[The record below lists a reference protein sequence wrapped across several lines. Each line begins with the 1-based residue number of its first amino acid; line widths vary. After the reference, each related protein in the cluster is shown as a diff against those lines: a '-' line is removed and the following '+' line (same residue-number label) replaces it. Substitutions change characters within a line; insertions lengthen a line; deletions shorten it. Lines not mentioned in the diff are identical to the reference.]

1 MISEKVII
9 LTQNTHLVER
19 ITHCGIIEPICHIRT
34 THELFNNTE
43 NAFLLLVDNSMSV
56 YAKDLNFE
64 GSKKILIVP
73 SERELKMD
81 LLQSFD
87 DYISLSATNQIL
99 ALRLNTYVGTIFQS
113 RNLANNQ
120 NKYKQLVEQSGD
132 TVILLDKHRII
143 CEVNSHVC
151 RVSGYS
157 DDELLNFHIS
167 KIFSDSNFIDKLHPE
182 IPSDSLVETMLH
194 TKYDSIKP
202 KEIRISKII
211 LEQELYFLVIAR
223 DISERLKSLKKV
235 EDSEERFRTV
245 IKHSPNG
252 MIIFKNDTISF
263 INLVGLK
270 ILGGTYEDF
279 IDQPFFRLVAPAYRT
294 DLLQFIKKST
304 KRDEPISKDVTFIDL
319 QNKEVSINLNCIP
332 IDIQGEIHHFIIFQD
347 LTELKRTQFDL
358 ETKDLRL
365 REIQK
370 IAKLGHY
377 ENNIIKNNLYWSDEV
392 YKIYGV
398 IQRDFFPTYPKT
410 LELVHPDDR
419 ETVRNAYETSLRT
432 REPYEIVHRILLP
445 NGTIKYIN
453 ETCSTMYDEHGKPV
467 RSLGTVMD
475 ITHTIRTEKALQQTE
490 EKFRLLFENLDEPFL
505 ICKPKY
511 GIDGTVSDFTITEL
525 NPACKKL
532 FRGNYLDVKE
542 HSIREI
548 FYEPDIWIE
557 KYTYAFEH
565 SETIT
570 FRKYSTDLHKYLDIV
585 LFPVMGK
592 KQIAGIYSDVT
603 EKVYSENQLKQLTA
617 RLQKIQEYAKIGF
630 YDVHIV
636 TLKSMW
642 SDVMIQI
649 FEYSKKDKPSFE
661 LYLQRIHP
669 DDKKFVQQTYSES
682 IKKHKTYVTLEFRLL
697 FTDGRIK
704 HIYTEFYNTFEG
716 KTCLHTEGWLQD
728 ITDLK
733 IAISAL
739 RESEE
744 KLRMVTS
751 GTQLGLWEWDIFNK
765 EFLIDETGSQMLSY
779 KPQELWGDDAIY
791 LDLIHKY
798 DKEKVEKNLRKFWK
812 KTNQLFNAEFR
823 ILMKNGRYKWVSCVG
838 ISSDFKMGKV
848 SKMIGFNQDISLRK
862 KAEEDLRD
870 SENKFRRIFEIEND
884 SLFLADSKTC
894 EILETNQ
901 AAVKLYGYSRK
912 ELLGRN
918 FHELSLNSANVMTL
932 IHRQKARV
940 DSEIALSKHG
950 VECPIEISFAYFT
963 WKGKDVFLAAVRDVS
978 ERRRVEQELR
988 SAKDKAEESD
998 RLKSAFLA
1006 NMSHEIRTPL
1016 NAIVGFSRLLARKN
1030 YDQDKR
1036 KIFIDDIQSNSNQLL
1051 TIINDILDISKIESG
1066 QFILNPT
1073 HVCINKLLQEVYDT
1087 MQLQIRDKDLVL
1099 FCEKPLPDNEVTIL
1113 VDEVRLKQ
1121 ILTNL
1126 LNNAIK
1132 FTEHGYI
1139 HFGYKAGDGKQLLF
1153 FVRDTGIGIAP
1164 EKHAIIFEHF
1174 RQEDDTTTRKY
1185 GGTGLG
1191 LSISKKLIE
1200 LTGGSIWVESEKN
1213 KGAQFFVSVPI
1224 IRSADSEFETHSITQ
1239 DSTTESPFNGETILV
1254 VDDHTSSY
1262 VFISEML
1269 EDQNVR
1275 VIQATNGEQAI
1286 DICADTQAIQLVL
1299 MDIQMSGVSGVDAMK
1314 RIKESNPT
1322 MPIVAQT
1329 AFAQKGDRERFLQ
1342 QGFDDYITKPLDER
1356 ELRGVFT
1363 RFLSSSKP

>member
-1 MISEKVII
+1 MLMITEKVII
-9 LTQNTHLVER
+9 LTQNPHIVER
-19 ITHCGIIEPICHIRT
+19 IIRCGIDEPICHIRT
-34 THELFNNTE
+34 THELYSNID
-43 NAFLLLVDNSMSV
+43 NAFLLLVDISMSV
-56 YAKDLNFE
+56 YAKDLVFE

-73 SERELKMD
+73 SEREIRID
-81 LLQSFD
+81 LLQKFD
-87 DYISLSATNQIL
+87 DYISLSATDQIL
-99 ALRLNTYVGTIFQS
+99 ALRLTTYVGTIFQS

-132 TVILLDKHRII
+132 TVILLDKHGIM

-151 RVSGYS
+151 SVSGYS
-157 DDELLNFHIS
+157 DHELLQHHVS
-167 KIFSDSNFIDKLHPE
+167 KIFPESTFIEKLHPAL
-182 IPSDSLVETMLH
+182 PSGSLVETLLH
-194 TKYDSIKP
+194 TKFDSVKP

-211 LEQELYFLVIAR
+211 LEQELYYLVIAR
-223 DISERLKSLKKV
+223 DISERLKSLKKI

-279 IDQPFFRLVAPAYRT
+279 IDQSFFRLVSPAHRAE
-294 DLLQFIKKST
+294 LLQFIKKST
-304 KRDEPISKDVTFIDL
+304 KRDEPISKDVTFINL
-319 QNKEVSINLNCIP
+319 QNKEVSVNLNCVP
-332 IDIQGEIHHFIIFQD
+332 IDIQGEIHYFIIFQD
-347 LTELKRTQFDL
+347 LTELKRTQYDL

-398 IQRDFFPTYPKT
+398 TQQDFFPTYAKI
-410 LELVHPDDR
+410 LEFVHPDDR
-419 ETVRNAYETSLRT
+419 ETVRKAYETSLKT
-432 REPYEIVHRILLP
+432 REPYEIVHRIQLT
-445 NGTIKYIN
+445 NGTTKYIN
-453 ETCSTMYDEHGKPV
+453 ETCSTIYDQNGTPV

-505 ICKPKY
+505 ICKPTFNS
-511 GIDGTVSDFTITEL
+511 DGSVADFVISEL

-532 FRGNYLDVKE
+532 FRGNYIEVKD
-542 HSIREI
+542 HTIGEI
-548 FYEPDIWIE
+548 FYEPEVWIE
-557 KYTYAFEH
+557 KYTYAYEH

-570 FRKYSTDLHKYLDIV
+570 FRKYSTDLHKYLDVV
-585 LFPVMGK
+585 LFPVIGK

-636 TLKSMW
+636 THKSMW

-669 DDKKFVQQTYSES
+669 DDQEFVRNTYSNS
-682 IKKHKTYVTLEFRLL
+682 IKQHKTYVTLEYRLL
-697 FTDGRIK
+697 FNDGRIK
-704 HIYTEFYNTFEG
+704 YIYTEFYNTFEG

-733 IAISAL
+733 KAISAL

-751 GTQLGLWEWDIFNK
+751 GTQLGLWEWDLYNK
-765 EFLIDETGSQMLSY
+765 DFLIDETGSQMLGY
-779 KPQELWGDDAIY
+779 KPEELWGDDAIY
-791 LDLIHKY
+791 LDLVNPE
-798 DKEKVEKNLRKFWK
+798 DKENIEKNLKKFWQK
-812 KTNQLFNAEFR
+812 SNHLFNAEFR
-823 ILMKNGRYKWVSCVG
+823 VLMKNGRYKWISCVG
-838 ISSDFKMGKV
+838 ISSEFKMGKV

-884 SLFLADSKTC
+884 SLFLADSNTG

-918 FHELSLNSANVMTL
+918 FHELSLNPSNVMTL
-932 IHRQKARV
+932 IHRQKQRV
-940 DSEIALSKHG
+940 DSEIAVSKHG
-950 VECPIEISFAYFT
+950 IQCPIEISFAYFT
-963 WKGKDVFLAAVRDVS
+963 WKGKEVFLAAVRDVS

-988 SAKDKAEESD
+988 SAKEKAEESD

-1073 HVCINKLLQEVYDT
+1073 PVCINKILQEVYDT
-1087 MQLQIRDKDLVL
+1087 MQLQIKDKDVLL
-1099 FCEKPLPDNEVTIL
+1099 FCEKPLPDTDVTIT

-1139 HFGYKAGDGKQLLF
+1139 HFGYKSIDAKYLLF

-1174 RQEDDTTTRKY
+1174 RQEDDTTTRRY

-1200 LTGGSIWVESEKN
+1200 LMGGTIWVESEKN
-1213 KGAQFFVSVPI
+1213 KGAQFFINVPI
-1224 IRSADSEFETHSITQ
+1224 IRSIYESVDFEKQTYDDIDHTA
-1239 DSTTESPFNGETILV
+1239 FNGETILV
-1254 VDDHTSSY
+1254 VDDHTSSFI
-1262 VFISEML
+1262 FISEML
-1269 EDQNVR
+1269 ENENVQ
-1275 VIQATNGEQAI
+1275 VIQATSGEQAVE
-1286 DICADTQAIQLVL
+1286 ICNNIPSIQLVL

-1314 RIKESNPT
+1314 QIKAVHPSIPV
-1322 MPIVAQT
+1322 VAQT
-1329 AFAQKGDRERFLQ
+1329 AFAQKGDRERFMV
-1342 QGFDDYITKPLDER
+1342 QGFDDYITKPLDEQ
-1356 ELRGVFT
+1356 ELQTIFT
-1363 RFLSSSKP
+1363 RFLTRN

>member
-1 MISEKVII
+1 MIPEKVIV
-9 LTQNTHLVER
+9 LTQNSHIVDR
-19 ITHCGIIEPICHIRT
+19 ISQCGILEPIRHIRT
-34 THELFNNTE
+34 THELPAYSE
-43 NAFLLLVDNSMSV
+43 NPFLLLVDIAMSV
-56 YAKDLNFE
+56 YAKDIHFE

-73 SERELKMD
+73 SERELGID
-81 LLQSFD
+81 LLSSFD

-113 RNLANNQ
+113 RNLVNNQ

-132 TVILLDKHRII
+132 TVILLDKYGIM

-151 RVSGYS
+151 MVSGFS
-157 DDELLNFHIS
+157 DTELLQHHIR
-167 KIFSDSNFIDKLHPE
+167 KIFPDTNFIEKLHPA
-182 IPSDSLVETMLH
+182 IPSGSLVETMLH
-194 TKYDSIKP
+194 TKFDTLKP

-223 DISERLKSLKKV
+223 DISERLKTLKKI

-252 MIIFKNDTISF
+252 MIIFKDDTISF

-279 IDQPFFRLVAPAYRT
+279 IDQSFFRLVSPAYRA

-319 QNKEVSINLNCIP
+319 QNKEVSVNLNCVP
-332 IDIQGEIHHFIIFQD
+332 IDIQGEIHYFIIFQD
-347 LTELKRTQFDL
+347 LTELKRTQYDL

-377 ENNIIKNNLYWSDEV
+377 EINIIKNNVYWSDEV

-398 IQRDFFPTYPKT
+398 SQRTFSPTYAKT
-410 LELVHPDDR
+410 LEFVHPDDR
-419 ETVRNAYETSLRT
+419 ETVRKAYENSLIT
-432 REPYEIVHRILLP
+432 REPYEIVHRIILP
-445 NGTIKYIN
+445 NGTIKYLN
-453 ETCSTMYDEHGKPV
+453 ETCSTMYDEHGVPV

-505 ICKPKY
+505 ICKPSYDETGK
-511 GIDGTVSDFTITEL
+511 VFDFIITEL

-565 SETIT
+565 SETIS

-636 TLKSMW
+636 THKSMW

-649 FEYSKKDKPSFE
+649 FEYSKKDKSSFD

-669 DDKKFVQQTYSES
+669 DDRENVRQAYSDS
-682 IKKHKTYVTLEFRLL
+682 IKKHKTYVTLEYRLL
-697 FTDGRIK
+697 FPDGRIK

-728 ITDLK
+728 ITDLT
-733 IAISAL
+733 IATSAL

-765 EFLIDETGSQMLSY
+765 EFLIDETGSQMLGY
-779 KPQELWGDDAIY
+779 KPQELWGDDTIY
-791 LDLIHKY
+791 LDLIHKE
-798 DKEKVEKNLRKFWK
+798 DKEVVEKKLIKFWQR
-812 KTNQLFNAEFR
+812 TNQLFNAEFR
-823 ILMKNGRYKWVSCVG
+823 VLMKNGRYKWVSCVG
-838 ISSDFKMGKV
+838 VSSEYRMGKV

-884 SLFLADSKTC
+884 SLFLADSKTGK
-894 EILETNQ
+894 ILETNQ

-912 ELLGRN
+912 ELLSRN
-918 FHELSLNSANVMTL
+918 FQDLSVNPINIMTL
-932 IHRQKARV
+932 IHRQKTRV
-940 DSEIALSKHG
+940 DSEIAVSKHG
-950 VECPIEISFAYFT
+950 VHCPIEISFAYFT

-988 SAKDKAEESD
+988 SAKEKAEESD

-1030 YDQDKR
+1030 YDQEKR

-1073 HVCINKLLQEVYDT
+1073 QVCINKLLQEVYDT
-1087 MQLQIRDKDLVL
+1087 MQLQIKDKDLVL
-1099 FCEKPLPDNEVTIL
+1099 FCEKPLPDSDVTITI
-1113 VDEVRLKQ
+1113 DEVRLKQ

-1132 FTEHGYI
+1132 FTEQGYI
-1139 HFGYKAGDGKQLLF
+1139 HFGYKAQKSKQLLF

-1200 LTGGSIWVESEKN
+1200 LMGGTIWVESEKN
-1213 KGAQFFVSVPI
+1213 KGAQFFVTVPLI
-1224 IRSADSEFETHSITQ
+1224 QSQTLDHVTNVTHIETVAHAS
-1239 DSTTESPFNGETILV
+1239 FNGETILV

-1262 VFISEML
+1262 IFISEMF
-1269 EDQNVR
+1269 ENQNVR
-1275 VIQATNGEQAI
+1275 VIQATSGEQAI
-1286 DICADTQAIQLVL
+1286 ELCKQFPTIQLVL

-1314 RIKESNPT
+1314 QIKQLFPAI
-1322 MPIVAQT
+1322 PIVAQT
-1329 AFAQKGDRERFLQ
+1329 AFAQKGDRERFMQ

-1356 ELRGVFT
+1356 DLQEIFK
-1363 RFLSSSKP
+1363 RFLSSN

>member
-1 MISEKVII
+1 MIPEKVIV
-9 LTQNTHLVER
+9 LTQNSHIVDR
-19 ITHCGIIEPICHIRT
+19 ISQCGILEPIRHIRT
-34 THELFNNTE
+34 THELPAYSE
-43 NAFLLLVDNSMSV
+43 NPFLLLVDIAMSV
-56 YAKDLNFE
+56 YAKDLHFE

-73 SERELKMD
+73 SERELGID
-81 LLQSFD
+81 LFSSFD

-113 RNLANNQ
+113 RNLVNNQ

-132 TVILLDKHRII
+132 TVILLDKYGIM

-151 RVSGYS
+151 MVSGFS
-157 DDELLNFHIS
+157 DTELLQHHIR
-167 KIFSDSNFIDKLHPE
+167 KIFPDTNFIEKLHPA
-182 IPSDSLVETMLH
+182 IPSGSLVETMLH
-194 TKYDSIKP
+194 TKFDTLKP

-223 DISERLKSLKKV
+223 DISERLKTLKKI

-252 MIIFKNDTISF
+252 MIIFKDDTISF

-279 IDQPFFRLVAPAYRT
+279 IDQSFFRLVSPAYRA

-319 QNKEVSINLNCIP
+319 QNKEVSVNLNCVP
-332 IDIQGEIHHFIIFQD
+332 IDIQGEIHYFIIFQD
-347 LTELKRTQFDL
+347 LTELKRTQYDL

-377 ENNIIKNNLYWSDEV
+377 EINIIKNNVYWSDEV

-398 IQRDFFPTYPKT
+398 SQRTFSPTYAKT
-410 LELVHPDDR
+410 LEFVHPDDR
-419 ETVRNAYETSLRT
+419 ETVRKAYENSLIT
-432 REPYEIVHRILLP
+432 REPYEIVHRIILP
-445 NGTIKYIN
+445 NGTIKYLN
-453 ETCSTMYDEHGKPV
+453 ETCSTMYDEHGVPV

-505 ICKPKY
+505 ICKPSYDETGK
-511 GIDGTVSDFTITEL
+511 VFDFIITEL

-565 SETIT
+565 SETIS

-636 TLKSMW
+636 THKSMW

-649 FEYSKKDKPSFE
+649 FEYSKKDKPSFD

-669 DDKKFVQQTYSES
+669 DDRENVRQAYSDS
-682 IKKHKTYVTLEFRLL
+682 IKKHKTYVTLEYRLL
-697 FTDGRIK
+697 FPDGRIK

-728 ITDLK
+728 ITDLT
-733 IAISAL
+733 IATSAL

-765 EFLIDETGSQMLSY
+765 EFLIDETGSQMLGY
-779 KPQELWGDDAIY
+779 KPQELWGDDTIY
-791 LDLIHKY
+791 LDLIHKE
-798 DKEKVEKNLRKFWK
+798 DKEVVEKKLIKFWQR
-812 KTNQLFNAEFR
+812 TNQLFNAEFR
-823 ILMKNGRYKWVSCVG
+823 VLMKNGRYKWVSCVG
-838 ISSDFKMGKV
+838 VSSEYRMGKV

-884 SLFLADSKTC
+884 SLFLADSKTGK
-894 EILETNQ
+894 ILETNQ

-912 ELLGRN
+912 ELLSRN
-918 FHELSLNSANVMTL
+918 FQDLSVNPVNIMTL
-932 IHRQKARV
+932 IHRQKTRV
-940 DSEIALSKHG
+940 DSEIAVSKHG
-950 VECPIEISFAYFT
+950 VHCPIEISFAYFT

-988 SAKDKAEESD
+988 SAKEKAEESD

-1030 YDQDKR
+1030 YDQEKR

-1073 HVCINKLLQEVYDT
+1073 QVCINKLLQEVYDT
-1087 MQLQIRDKDLVL
+1087 MQLQIKDKDLVL
-1099 FCEKPLPDNEVTIL
+1099 FCEKPLPDSDVTITI
-1113 VDEVRLKQ
+1113 DEVRLKQ

-1132 FTEHGYI
+1132 FTEQGYI
-1139 HFGYKAGDGKQLLF
+1139 HFGYKAQKSKQLLF

-1200 LTGGSIWVESEKN
+1200 LMGGTIWVESEKN
-1213 KGAQFFVSVPI
+1213 KGAQFFVTVPLI
-1224 IRSADSEFETHSITQ
+1224 QSQTLDHVTNVTHIETVAHAS
-1239 DSTTESPFNGETILV
+1239 FNGETILV

-1262 VFISEML
+1262 IFISEMF
-1269 EDQNVR
+1269 ENQNVR
-1275 VIQATNGEQAI
+1275 VIQATSGEQAI
-1286 DICADTQAIQLVL
+1286 ELCKQFPTIQLVL

-1314 RIKESNPT
+1314 QIKQLFPAI
-1322 MPIVAQT
+1322 PIVAQT
-1329 AFAQKGDRERFLQ
+1329 AFAQKGDRERFMQ
-1342 QGFDDYITKPLDER
+1342 QGFDDYITKPLDE
-1356 ELRGVFT
+1356 
-1363 RFLSSSKP
+1363 

>member
-1 MISEKVII
+1 MIPEKVIV
-9 LTQNTHLVER
+9 LTQNSHIVDR
-19 ITHCGIIEPICHIRT
+19 ISQCGILEPIRHIRT
-34 THELFNNTE
+34 THELPAYSE
-43 NAFLLLVDNSMSV
+43 NPFLLLVDIAMSV
-56 YAKDLNFE
+56 YAKDLHFE

-73 SERELKMD
+73 SERELGID
-81 LLQSFD
+81 LFSSFD

-113 RNLANNQ
+113 RNLVNNQ

-132 TVILLDKHRII
+132 TVILLDKYGIM

-151 RVSGYS
+151 MVSGFS
-157 DDELLNFHIS
+157 DTELLQHHIR
-167 KIFSDSNFIDKLHPE
+167 KIFPDTNFIEKLHPA
-182 IPSDSLVETMLH
+182 IPSGSLVETMLH
-194 TKYDSIKP
+194 TKFDTLKP

-223 DISERLKSLKKV
+223 DISERLKTLKKI

-252 MIIFKNDTISF
+252 MIIFKDDTISF

-279 IDQPFFRLVAPAYRT
+279 IDQSFFRLVSPAYRA

-319 QNKEVSINLNCIP
+319 QNKEVSVNLNCVP
-332 IDIQGEIHHFIIFQD
+332 IDIQGEIHYFIIFQD
-347 LTELKRTQFDL
+347 LTELKRTQYDL

-377 ENNIIKNNLYWSDEV
+377 EINIIKNNVYWSDEV

-398 IQRDFFPTYPKT
+398 SQRTFSPTYAKT
-410 LELVHPDDR
+410 LEFVHPDDR
-419 ETVRNAYETSLRT
+419 ETVRKAYENSLIT
-432 REPYEIVHRILLP
+432 REPYEIVHRIILP
-445 NGTIKYIN
+445 NGTIKYLN
-453 ETCSTMYDEHGKPV
+453 ETCSTMYDEHGVPV

-505 ICKPKY
+505 ICKPSYDETGK
-511 GIDGTVSDFTITEL
+511 VFDFIITEL

-565 SETIT
+565 SETIS

-636 TLKSMW
+636 THKSMW

-649 FEYSKKDKPSFE
+649 FEYSKKDKPSFD

-669 DDKKFVQQTYSES
+669 DDRENVRQAYSDS
-682 IKKHKTYVTLEFRLL
+682 IKKHKTYVTLEYRLL
-697 FTDGRIK
+697 FPDGRIK

-728 ITDLK
+728 ITDLT
-733 IAISAL
+733 IATSAL

-765 EFLIDETGSQMLSY
+765 EFLIDETGSQMLGY
-779 KPQELWGDDAIY
+779 KPQELWGDDTIY
-791 LDLIHKY
+791 LDLIHKE
-798 DKEKVEKNLRKFWK
+798 DKEVVEKKLIKFWQR
-812 KTNQLFNAEFR
+812 TNQLFNAEFR
-823 ILMKNGRYKWVSCVG
+823 VLMKNGRYKWVSCVG
-838 ISSDFKMGKV
+838 VSSEYRMGKV

-884 SLFLADSKTC
+884 SLFLADSKTGK
-894 EILETNQ
+894 ILETNQ

-912 ELLGRN
+912 ELLSRN
-918 FHELSLNSANVMTL
+918 FQDLSVNPVNIMTL
-932 IHRQKARV
+932 IHRQKTRV
-940 DSEIALSKHG
+940 DSEIAVSKHG
-950 VECPIEISFAYFT
+950 VHCPIEISFAYFT

-988 SAKDKAEESD
+988 SAKEKAEESD

-1030 YDQDKR
+1030 YDQEKR

-1073 HVCINKLLQEVYDT
+1073 QVCINKLLQEVYDT
-1087 MQLQIRDKDLVL
+1087 MQLQIKDKDLVL
-1099 FCEKPLPDNEVTIL
+1099 FCEKPLPDSDVTITI
-1113 VDEVRLKQ
+1113 DEVRLKQ

-1132 FTEHGYI
+1132 FTEQGYI
-1139 HFGYKAGDGKQLLF
+1139 HFGYKAQKSKQLLF

-1200 LTGGSIWVESEKN
+1200 LMGGTIWVESEKN
-1213 KGAQFFVSVPI
+1213 KGAQFFVTVPLI
-1224 IRSADSEFETHSITQ
+1224 QSQTLDHVTNVTHIETVAHAS
-1239 DSTTESPFNGETILV
+1239 FNGETILV

-1262 VFISEML
+1262 IFISEMF
-1269 EDQNVR
+1269 ENQNVR
-1275 VIQATNGEQAI
+1275 VIQATSGEQAI
-1286 DICADTQAIQLVL
+1286 ELCKQFPTIQLVL

-1314 RIKESNPT
+1314 QIKQLFPAI
-1322 MPIVAQT
+1322 PIVAQT
-1329 AFAQKGDRERFLQ
+1329 AFAQKGDRERFMQ

-1356 ELRGVFT
+1356 DLQEIFK
-1363 RFLSSSKP
+1363 RFLSSN

>member
-1 MISEKVII
+1 
-9 LTQNTHLVER
+9 
-19 ITHCGIIEPICHIRT
+19 
-34 THELFNNTE
+34 
-43 NAFLLLVDNSMSV
+43 
-56 YAKDLNFE
+56 
-64 GSKKILIVP
+64 
-73 SERELKMD
+73 
-81 LLQSFD
+81 
-87 DYISLSATNQIL
+87 
-99 ALRLNTYVGTIFQS
+99 
-113 RNLANNQ
+113 
-120 NKYKQLVEQSGD
+120 
-132 TVILLDKHRII
+132 
-143 CEVNSHVC
+143 
-151 RVSGYS
+151 
-157 DDELLNFHIS
+157 
-167 KIFSDSNFIDKLHPE
+167 
-182 IPSDSLVETMLH
+182 
-194 TKYDSIKP
+194 
-202 KEIRISKII
+202 
-211 LEQELYFLVIAR
+211 
-223 DISERLKSLKKV
+223 
-235 EDSEERFRTV
+235 
-245 IKHSPNG
+245 
-252 MIIFKNDTISF
+252 
-263 INLVGLK
+263 
-270 ILGGTYEDF
+270 
-279 IDQPFFRLVAPAYRT
+279 
-294 DLLQFIKKST
+294 
-304 KRDEPISKDVTFIDL
+304 
-319 QNKEVSINLNCIP
+319 
-332 IDIQGEIHHFIIFQD
+332 
-347 LTELKRTQFDL
+347 
-358 ETKDLRL
+358 
-365 REIQK
+365 
-370 IAKLGHY
+370 
-377 ENNIIKNNLYWSDEV
+377 
-392 YKIYGV
+392 
-398 IQRDFFPTYPKT
+398 
-410 LELVHPDDR
+410 
-419 ETVRNAYETSLRT
+419 
-432 REPYEIVHRILLP
+432 
-445 NGTIKYIN
+445 
-453 ETCSTMYDEHGKPV
+453 MYDEHGVPV

-505 ICKPKY
+505 ICKPSYDETGK
-511 GIDGTVSDFTITEL
+511 VFDFIITEL

-565 SETIT
+565 SETIS

-636 TLKSMW
+636 THKSMW

-649 FEYSKKDKPSFE
+649 FEYSKKDKPSFD

-669 DDKKFVQQTYSES
+669 DDRENVRQAYSDS
-682 IKKHKTYVTLEFRLL
+682 IKKHKTYVTLEYRLL
-697 FTDGRIK
+697 FPDGRIK

-728 ITDLK
+728 ITDLT
-733 IAISAL
+733 IATSAL

-765 EFLIDETGSQMLSY
+765 EFLIDETGSQMLGY
-779 KPQELWGDDAIY
+779 KPQELWGDDTIY
-791 LDLIHKY
+791 LDLIHKE
-798 DKEKVEKNLRKFWK
+798 DKEVVEKKLIKFWQR
-812 KTNQLFNAEFR
+812 TNQLFNAEFR
-823 ILMKNGRYKWVSCVG
+823 VLMKNGRYKWVSCVG
-838 ISSDFKMGKV
+838 VSSEYRMGKV

-884 SLFLADSKTC
+884 SLFLADSKTGK
-894 EILETNQ
+894 ILETNQ

-912 ELLGRN
+912 ELLSRN
-918 FHELSLNSANVMTL
+918 FQDLSVNPVNIMTL
-932 IHRQKARV
+932 IHRQKTRV
-940 DSEIALSKHG
+940 DSEIAVSKHG
-950 VECPIEISFAYFT
+950 VHCPIEISFAYFT

-988 SAKDKAEESD
+988 SAKEKAEESD

-1030 YDQDKR
+1030 YDQEKR

-1073 HVCINKLLQEVYDT
+1073 QVCINKLLQEVYDT
-1087 MQLQIRDKDLVL
+1087 MQLQIKDKDLVL
-1099 FCEKPLPDNEVTIL
+1099 FCEKPLPDSDVTITI
-1113 VDEVRLKQ
+1113 DEVRLKQ

-1132 FTEHGYI
+1132 FTEQGYI
-1139 HFGYKAGDGKQLLF
+1139 HFGYKAQKSKQLLF

-1200 LTGGSIWVESEKN
+1200 LMGGTIWVESEKN
-1213 KGAQFFVSVPI
+1213 KGAQFFVTVPLI
-1224 IRSADSEFETHSITQ
+1224 QSQTLDHVTNVTHIETVAHAS
-1239 DSTTESPFNGETILV
+1239 FNGETILV

-1262 VFISEML
+1262 IFISEMF
-1269 EDQNVR
+1269 ENQNVR
-1275 VIQATNGEQAI
+1275 VIQATSGEQAI
-1286 DICADTQAIQLVL
+1286 ELCKQFPTIQLVL

-1314 RIKESNPT
+1314 QIKQLFPAI
-1322 MPIVAQT
+1322 PIVAQT
-1329 AFAQKGDRERFLQ
+1329 AFAQKGDRERFMQ

-1356 ELRGVFT
+1356 DLQEIFK
-1363 RFLSSSKP
+1363 RFLSSN

>member
-1 MISEKVII
+1 MIPEKVIV
-9 LTQNTHLVER
+9 LTQNSHIVDR
-19 ITHCGIIEPICHIRT
+19 ISQCGILEPIRHIRT
-34 THELFNNTE
+34 THELPAYSE
-43 NAFLLLVDNSMSV
+43 NPFLLLVDIAMSV
-56 YAKDLNFE
+56 YAKDLHFE

-73 SERELKMD
+73 SERELGID
-81 LLQSFD
+81 LFSSFD

-113 RNLANNQ
+113 RNLVNNQ

-132 TVILLDKHRII
+132 TVILLDKYGIM

-151 RVSGYS
+151 MVSGFS
-157 DDELLNFHIS
+157 DTELLQHHIR
-167 KIFSDSNFIDKLHPE
+167 KIFPDTNFIEKLHPA
-182 IPSDSLVETMLH
+182 IPSGSLVETMLH
-194 TKYDSIKP
+194 TKFDTLKP

-223 DISERLKSLKKV
+223 DISERLKTLKKI

-252 MIIFKNDTISF
+252 MIIFKDDTISF

-279 IDQPFFRLVAPAYRT
+279 INQSFFKLVSPAYRT
-294 DLLQFIKKST
+294 NLLQFIKKST

-319 QNKEVSINLNCIP
+319 QNKEVSVNLNCVP
-332 IDIQGEIHHFIIFQD
+332 IDIQGEIHYFIIFQD
-347 LTELKRTQFDL
+347 LTELKRTQYDL

-377 ENNIIKNNLYWSDEV
+377 EINIIKNNVYWSDEV

-398 IQRDFFPTYPKT
+398 SQRTFSPTYAKT
-410 LELVHPDDR
+410 LEFVHPDDR
-419 ETVRNAYETSLRT
+419 ETVRKAYENSLIT
-432 REPYEIVHRILLP
+432 REPYEIVHRIILP
-445 NGTIKYIN
+445 NGTIKYLN
-453 ETCSTMYDEHGKPV
+453 ETCSTMYDEHGVPV

-505 ICKPKY
+505 ICKPSYDETGK
-511 GIDGTVSDFTITEL
+511 VFDFIITEL

-565 SETIT
+565 SETIS

-636 TLKSMW
+636 THKSMW

-649 FEYSKKDKPSFE
+649 FEYSKKDKPSFD

-669 DDKKFVQQTYSES
+669 DDRENVRQAYSDS
-682 IKKHKTYVTLEFRLL
+682 IKKHKTYVTLEYRLL
-697 FTDGRIK
+697 FPDGRIK

-728 ITDLK
+728 ITDLT
-733 IAISAL
+733 IATSAL

-765 EFLIDETGSQMLSY
+765 EFLIDETGSQMLGY
-779 KPQELWGDDAIY
+779 KPQELWGDDTIY
-791 LDLIHKY
+791 LDLIHKE
-798 DKEKVEKNLRKFWK
+798 DKEVVEKKLIKFWQR
-812 KTNQLFNAEFR
+812 TNQLFNAEFR
-823 ILMKNGRYKWVSCVG
+823 VLMKNGRYKWVSCVG
-838 ISSDFKMGKV
+838 VSSEYRMGKV

-884 SLFLADSKTC
+884 SLFLADSKTGK
-894 EILETNQ
+894 ILETNQ

-912 ELLGRN
+912 ELLSRN
-918 FHELSLNSANVMTL
+918 FQDLSVNPVNIMTL
-932 IHRQKARV
+932 IHRQKTRV
-940 DSEIALSKHG
+940 DSEIAVSKHG
-950 VECPIEISFAYFT
+950 VHCPIEISFAYFT

-988 SAKDKAEESD
+988 SAKEKAEESD

-1030 YDQDKR
+1030 YDQEKR

-1073 HVCINKLLQEVYDT
+1073 QVCINKLLQEVYDT
-1087 MQLQIRDKDLVL
+1087 MQLQIKDKDLVL
-1099 FCEKPLPDNEVTIL
+1099 FCEKPLPDSDVTITI
-1113 VDEVRLKQ
+1113 DEVRLKQ

-1132 FTEHGYI
+1132 FTEQGYI
-1139 HFGYKAGDGKQLLF
+1139 HFGYKAQKSKQLLF

-1200 LTGGSIWVESEKN
+1200 LMGGTIWVESEKN
-1213 KGAQFFVSVPI
+1213 KGAQFFVTVPLI
-1224 IRSADSEFETHSITQ
+1224 QSQTLDHVTNVTHIETVAHAS
-1239 DSTTESPFNGETILV
+1239 FNGETILV

-1262 VFISEML
+1262 IFISEMF
-1269 EDQNVR
+1269 ENQNVR
-1275 VIQATNGEQAI
+1275 VIQATSGEQAI
-1286 DICADTQAIQLVL
+1286 ELCKQFPTIQLVL

-1314 RIKESNPT
+1314 QIKQLFPAI
-1322 MPIVAQT
+1322 PIVAQT
-1329 AFAQKGDRERFLQ
+1329 AFAQKGDRERFMQ

-1356 ELRGVFT
+1356 DLQEIFK
-1363 RFLSSSKP
+1363 RFLSSN